1 MMQHHLM
8 VVAAGAATHFA
19 AGWILNSDMLLG
31 KIWKK
36 ESKDK
41 KACHGFSK
49 DMRINLGAQAVA
61 SVVLAVATCVAI
73 SLFAKSQS
81 PMLAKGALEKIAGMF
96 FSQEHAIKNMM
107 HSMYTVLF
115 VWAGFVLP
123 MSGQEVIWCGKDLK
137 HWMLESASDVV
148 CLMALAA
155 MVTYLA

>member
-31 KIWKK
+31 KIWKQGK
-36 ESKDK
+36 EK

-49 DMRINLGAQAVA
+49 DMRINLGAQAAA
-61 SVVLAVATCVAI
+61 SIVLSIATCVAI

-81 PMLAKGALEKIAGMF
+81 PMLAKGALEQLAAMF
-96 FSQEHAIKNMM
+96 FNQEHAIKNMM
-107 HSMYTVLF
+107 HSMYTVMF
-115 VWAGFVLP
+115 IWVGFILP
-123 MSGQEVIWCGKDLK
+123 LSGQEVIWCGKDLK
-137 HWMLESASDVV
+137 HWMLESASDVA

-155 MVTYLA
+155 MVTYLS

>member
-1 MMQHHLM
+1 MMQHHFM

-31 KIWKK
+31 KLWKK
-36 ESKDK
+36 EKDK
-41 KACHGFSK
+41 KGCHGFSK

-61 SVVLAVATCVAI
+61 SLVLSIATCVAI

-81 PMLAKGALEKIAGMF
+81 PMLASSALEKIAGMF

-115 VWAGFVLP
+115 VWAGFMLP
-123 MSGQEVIWCGKDLK
+123 MSGQEVIWCGKDLR
-137 HWMLESASDVV
+137 HWMLESASDVL